1 MAEIANSG
9 GLRQRM
15 APLAAAWRTLPGNIR
30 GTVLLLISF
39 CFFTF
44 EIVGA
49 KMLGERLP
57 TAQVVFVRSIAQLIF
72 LLPFIYAAGL
82 VVFRTAHLPL
92 HVLRSTFGVV
102 GLFCYF
108 YSFGHL
114 PLANATTLSFTK
126 ALFLTIAAY
135 FILREQVGPQR
146 WTATLIGLFGVL
158 IVVRPG
164 MAGFDAVSLIA
175 IMGAMTGAGL
185 MTCTKLLTGREST
198 LSIMAYVA
206 VITTGLSILPGLWFW
221 QAPDGFELT
230 WLIVIG
236 VFGPIGQYFGISA
249 FRAGDASFLAPID
262 YVRLLISVV
271 VGLWLFHER
280 PDVWTGLGA
289 VVIVASTLYVN
300 RSELRRARSRPSAPP
315 PQPPGSPPL

>member
-1 MAEIANSG
+1 MAGIVRSG
-9 GLRQRM
+9 ALGRRI
-15 APLAAAWRTLPGNIR
+15 APLAAGWHGLPGNIR
-30 GTVLLLISF
+30 GTVLLLVSF
-39 CFFTF
+39 VFFTF

-57 TAQVVFVRSIAQLIF
+57 TAQVVFVRSIAQLIA

-126 ALFLTIAAY
+126 ALFLTIAAWL
-135 FILREQVGPQR
+135 ILREQVGPHR
-146 WTATLIGLFGVL
+146 WIATTIGLLGVL

-164 MAGFDAVSLIA
+164 MAGFDAVSLVA
-175 IMGAMTGAGL
+175 ILGAMTGAGL
-185 MTCTKLLTGREST
+185 MTCTKLLTGRENT

-206 VITTGLSILPGLWFW
+206 VITTALSIGPGLWFW
-221 QAPDGFELT
+221 QAPDRFELA

-236 VFGPIGQYFGISA
+236 VMGPIGQFFGISA
-249 FRAGDASFLAPID
+249 FRAGDASVLAPID
-262 YVRLLISVV
+262 YVRLLISVA
-271 VGLWLFHER
+271 VGLWLFAEH
-280 PDVWTGLGA
+280 PDFWTGLGA
-289 VVIVASTLYVN
+289 AVIVMSTLFVN
-300 RSELRRARSRPSAPP
+300 RVELQRARARSPVPR
-315 PQPPGSPPL
+315 QPPGAPPL